1 MLSTSSKIT
10 NLTTLVWLVAR
21 ARAAW
26 LASLAWL
33 AFQQGEF
40 SLPLS
45 FNQGQGVLLSLIDC
59 VLFFR
64 SVSLIESES
73 EKEHSHQDETDNRVF
88 VHLLS
93 LRFFLADLLLKGLEF
108 CLGTLNPLLHLGNQ
122 S

>member
-1 MLSTSSKIT
+1 MRCRS
-10 NLTTLVWLVAR
+10 
-21 ARAAW
+21 
-26 LASLAWL
+26 
-33 AFQQGEF
+33 FQQGEF

-64 SVSLIESES
+64 SVSLIESKS
-73 EKEHSHQDETDNRVF
+73 EKEYSHQDETDNRVF